1 MHFSI
6 IIRTLNEEKYLS
18 QLLDLIKLQKIDN
31 HTFEIIIV
39 DSGSNDN
46 TLLIAKNHNCII
58 EKINKND
65 FSFGRSLNLGCKIS
79 TGDILIFISGHCL
92 PTNDN
97 WLINLIM
104 PIFNKKAVYAYGK
117 QIGNDTSKFSE
128 RMIFE
133 KYYTNTSKLQ
143 YNDIFCNNANA
154 ALLKS
159 QWLITQFDENLTGLE
174 DMYLAKKL
182 ISLNLSIAYV
192 NEACVLHLHDESWRK
207 IKNRFEREAIAL
219 QKIMPEI
226 QMSFYDFLRYLF
238 SSVVFDL
245 VAAFKNKILLKYFKE
260 IILYR
265 FFQYWGSYNGNKRHR
280 ILSNKI
286 KEIYFYP
293 H

>member
-18 QLLDLIKLQKIDN
+18 QLLDLIKAQKIEN

-39 DSGSNDN
+39 DSGSKDS
-46 TLLIAKNHNCII
+46 TLKIAKNHNCII
-58 EKINKND
+58 VKIDKND
-65 FSFGRSLNLGCKIS
+65 FSFGKSLNLGCKIS
-79 TGDILIFISGHCL
+79 TGEILIFISGHCL
-92 PTNDN
+92 PINEK
-97 WLINLIM
+97 WLINLIR
-104 PIFNKKAVYAYGK
+104 PILNNKAVYIYGK

-133 KYYTNTSKLQ
+133 KYYTNTSRIQ
-143 YNDIFCNNANA
+143 NNDIFCNNANA
-154 ALLKS
+154 ALLKT
-159 QWLITQFDENLTGLE
+159 QWLNTPFDENLTGLE
-174 DMYLAKKL
+174 DMYLAKKI
-182 ISLNLSIAYV
+182 ISTNLSIAYV
-192 NEACVLHLHDESWRK
+192 ADACVFHLHDESWGK

-219 QKIMPEI
+219 QIIMPEI

-238 SSVVFDL
+238 SSVIFDL